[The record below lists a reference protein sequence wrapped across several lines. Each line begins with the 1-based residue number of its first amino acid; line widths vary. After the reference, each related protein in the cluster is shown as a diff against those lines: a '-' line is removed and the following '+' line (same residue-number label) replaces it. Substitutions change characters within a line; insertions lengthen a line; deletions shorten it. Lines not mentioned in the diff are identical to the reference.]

1 MYPLFDPIQCF
12 PVYLNCNIRT
22 SHPRSVKSYIHM
34 KSTLYLWRKTTGEI
48 LVTDGSLTSQS
59 CYIVCVPLVVVRVT
73 CGVVRV
79 WVKIGLRIVLTVGEW
94 SCVFFVWVFFFVL
107 WPLLRNARVLLS
119 VSLSVC
125 TILTHNFSY
134 ISKWD
139 TLNESGQAYLFLV
152 QNLTII
158 P

>member
-34 KSTLYLWRKTTGEI
+34 KSTLYLWRKTTGDI

-59 CYIVCVPLVVVRVT
+59 CYIVWVPLVVVRVT
-73 CGVVRV
+73 CRIVRV
-79 WVKIGLRIVLTVGEW
+79 SEKIGLRIVLTVVEW
-94 SCVFFVWVFFFVL
+94 SCVFFGYFFVL

-139 TLNESGQAYLFLV
+139 TLNESNKAYLFLV